1 MKNTTTLQE
10 DPTENGLDVT
20 EGEAEENETDET
32 REAGEQGSEEETE
45 SIREDSEEETEDGV
59 SEGSEGSLEQTT
71 TIEVSVDSVSMDT
84 SLASLGFVPVA
95 LFCIIFLLGI
105 IALGG
110 D

>member
-1 MKNTTTLQE
+1 MQQE
-10 DPTENGLDVT
+10 DLTENGLDVME
-20 EGEAEENETDET
+20 EGAEQIETDET
-32 REAGEQGSEEETE
+32 RESGEQEDEQEIE
-45 SIREDSEEETEDGV
+45 SVRENSEEETEDGV
-59 SEGSEGSLEQTT
+59 SEGSEESLEQTT